1 MKSFLFTLAAALLL
15 FSANGQN
22 KNLKKQPSF
31 GFQFSLIDFETANDL
46 RTKSL
51 ARVVDEKQWSN
62 IDRMLPAITLNY
74 QQGITNHIDFMG
86 RLTTTFLRYPL
97 RNPSAITVNDQ
108 FYAEL
113 DANVMVKLL
122 PDNFF
127 MVPYLNAG
135 VGAVKAGNTFLAQIP
150 LGAGLQFN
158 IKDAAFVH
166 LNSGY
171 RIPVTGRGNYSLMHS
186 LGIVVPLR
194 ERPVEKKVE
203 VVVPEP
209 PKDRD
214 GDGIL
219 DVDDDCPDVKGL
231 AKFKGCPDTDGD
243 GIADKDDKCPTVA
256 GVAKY
261 GGCPV
266 PDTDG
271 DGINDDNDKCPTVK
285 GVARYDGCPV
295 PDTDGDGVNDE
306 NDKCPTVAGPADND
320 GCPRVE
326 SSFLPQNVVFQTGSA
341 VLLPRGR
348 AELDKVVEYLKGKE
362 GFDLTIEGHTDNTG
376 SDRIN
381 NPLSLRRAEA
391 VKAYL
396 AKNGI
401 AAERL
406 YTEGFGATQPVAD
419 NGTAAGRAQ
428 NRRVEIK
435 VRK

>member
-1 MKSFLFTLAAALLL
+1 MKRFLFTLVAALLL
-15 FSANGQN
+15 FSVNGQN
-22 KNLKKQPSF
+22 KNYKKQPSF

-51 ARVVDEKQWSN
+51 ARVVDEKNWSK
-62 IDRMLPAITLNY
+62 ISRMQPAITLNY
-74 QQGITNHIDFMG
+74 QQGITNQVDFMG
-86 RLTTTFLRYPL
+86 RLTSTFLRYPF
-97 RNPSAITVNDQ
+97 RNPDAISVNDQ
-108 FYAEL
+108 FYVEA

-127 MVPYLNAG
+127 LVPYLNAG
-135 VGAVKAGNTFLAQIP
+135 IGAVKAGSTFLAQIP

-158 IKDAAFVH
+158 ISDAVFVH

-171 RIPVTGRGNYSLMHS
+171 RIPVTNRGNYSLMHS
-186 LGIVVPLR
+186 LGISVPVR

-203 VVVPEP
+203 VVPEP

-219 DVDDDCPDVKGL
+219 DSDDDCPDVKGL

-261 GGCPV
+261 NGCPV

-271 DGINDDNDKCPTVK
+271 DGIKDDTDKCPTVA
-285 GVARYDGCPV
+285 GVARYEGCPV

-341 VLLPRGR
+341 VLLPKGR
-348 AELDKVVEYLKGKE
+348 AELDKVVAYLDGKS
-362 GFDLTIEGHTDNTG
+362 GFDLNIEGHTDNTG
-376 SDRIN
+376 TDRIN
-381 NPLSLRRAEA
+381 NPLSARRAEA

-396 AKNGI
+396 VSKGI

-406 YTEGFGATQPVAD
+406 FTEGFGSTKPVAD
-419 NGTAAGRAQ
+419 NATAEGRAQ